1 MVWKY
6 ALGIVLAIS
15 STQLIL
21 KGQGGTADTE
31 SRRQVLATDDQRLEA
46 LRRGDAAPLRQ
57 IYADDYSLVTP
68 AGVIRSK
75 NEQINELASGRL
87 QQKIELLER
96 TVRVYDDVAIVLSRE
111 RSDIQ
116 LNGQQVGG
124 DIRLTRMY
132 KKFGTDWRVIATH
145 GSFIRE

>member
-6 ALGIVLAIS
+6 ALGIILAIS

-21 KGQGGTADTE
+21 KGQAADTA
-31 SRRQVLATDDQRLEA
+31 SRRQVLATDDQRMEA

-124 DIRLTRMY
+124 DMRMTRVY
-132 KKFGTDWRVIATH
+132 KKFGADWRVIATH

>member
-1 MVWKY
+1 MIWKY
-6 ALGIVLAIS
+6 ALGIIFAIS

-21 KGQGGTADTE
+21 KGQAADTE

-75 NEQINELASGRL
+75 NEQINQLASGRL

-124 DIRLTRMY
+124 DMRMTRVY
-132 KKFGTDWRVIATH
+132 KKLGTDWRVIATH
-145 GSFIRE
+145 GSFIRD